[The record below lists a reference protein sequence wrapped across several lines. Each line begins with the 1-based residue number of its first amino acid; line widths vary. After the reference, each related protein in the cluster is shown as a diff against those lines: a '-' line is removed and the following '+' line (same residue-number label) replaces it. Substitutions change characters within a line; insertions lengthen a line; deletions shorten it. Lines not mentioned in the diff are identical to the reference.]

1 MMKALRHV
9 LELFQS
15 THPGLASV
23 KLVTMSLTAFGPWF
37 RCFFGQYD
45 RDKIKNFYCIF
56 FLQRKL
62 KRVMNF
68 SCGANAG
75 SIACWK
81 AGGRGGK
88 VDARRRMGLRSSRA
102 AAL

>member
-9 LELFQS
+9 LELFQP

-45 RDKIKNFYCIF
+45 RDKIKIF
-56 FLQRKL
+56 IVF
-62 KRVMNF
+62 F
-68 SCGANAG
+68 SCKEN
-75 SIACWK
+75 
-81 AGGRGGK
+81 
-88 VDARRRMGLRSSRA
+88 
-102 AAL
+102 